1 METKLRVRPL
11 LVCDLSNIV
20 IKPFSVGVTITSSIC
35 SNCSEQATR
44 WSVDT
49 SFLKRG
55 ARDVTGARTV
65 CRRKMSEAM
74 PCKWAHVQMC
84 AYHHPW
90 SPRSHGQGTGV
101 SIHHPHVFFGFV
113 TGKGRSLEV
122 KATSSFQLQSR
133 VLFVLIHFF
142 WWSSAGVGPAVTHR
156 VETRCRHLVHLVAI
170 SGHPVSPPAIPQTYM
185 NACR

>member
-55 ARDVTGARTV
+55 AGDVTGARTV

-74 PCKWAHVQMC
+74 PCKWAHFMC
-84 AYHHPW
+84 RCVHITIP
-90 SPRSHGQGTGV
+90 GV
-101 SIHHPHVFFGFV
+101 HVVMVRAQAFPFITPTFSSALSQA
-113 TGKGRSLEV
+113 KGEV
-122 KATSSFQLQSR
+122 WKSRQRPVFSSNLAFCLFLLTSSGGAALWLDR
-133 VLFVLIHFF
+133 L
-142 WWSSAGVGPAVTHR
+142 
-156 VETRCRHLVHLVAI
+156 
-170 SGHPVSPPAIPQTYM
+170 
-185 NACR
+185 